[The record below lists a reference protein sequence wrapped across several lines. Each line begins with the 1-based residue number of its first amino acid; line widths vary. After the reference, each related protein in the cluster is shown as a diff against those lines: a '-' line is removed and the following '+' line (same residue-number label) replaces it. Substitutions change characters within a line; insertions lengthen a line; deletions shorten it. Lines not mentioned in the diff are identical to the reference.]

1 MNKNIDLV
9 KFVLYYNYGWFP
21 LYNGPALLITN
32 NVFLKEKA
40 ERLPLRERGALSEQF
55 QSIVLPPVAI
65 LG

>member
-32 NVFLKEKA
+32 NVFFKGESG
-40 ERLPLRERGALSEQF
+40 E
-55 QSIVLPPVAI
+55 VAI
-65 LG
+65 KGKRSAE